1 MAIFTPGGGVSAIRG
16 SVGGNVYAANRAG
29 PYIRN
34 RAMPINPGST
44 RQQEVRF
51 AMASL
56 VTRWVETLTAAQR
69 ASWETYA
76 DAVHLPNSLGFPR
89 NVGGIGMYVRSNV
102 PRISA
107 IAPAQ
112 PVVDDAPTIF
122 DLGTFTAPVIGT
134 ISEATQNVSWAFD
147 NTDGWATEAGGA
159 MFVYGS
165 RPQNPSINFF
175 KGPYRII
182 GTIPGADPTPP
193 TSPQTINLAFPV
205 VEGQKIFFRANV
217 TRADGRLASSFRGSG
232 LVAA

>member
-1 MAIFTPGGGVSAIRG
+1 
-16 SVGGNVYAANRAG
+16 
-29 PYIRN
+29 
-34 RAMPINPGST
+34 MPINPGSA
-44 RQQEVRF
+44 RQQTVRF
-51 AMASL
+51 AMASM
-56 VTRWVETLTAAQR
+56 VTRWVEVLTPAQR

-112 PVVDDAPTIF
+112 ALVDDAPTIF
-122 DLGTFTAPVIGT
+122 DLGTFTAPEVGT
-134 ISEATQNVSWAFD
+134 ISEATQNVSWAFEAA
-147 NTDGWATEAGGA
+147 DGWAIENGGA
-159 MFVYGS
+159 MFVFAS

-182 GTIPGADPTPP
+182 ATIPGADPTPP
-193 TSPQTINLAFPV
+193 TSPQSISLAFPV
-205 VEGQKIFFRANV
+205 VEGQKVFFRANV

-232 LVAA
+232 PVAA